1 MIAVRRARVNDAP
14 GIASVHVL
22 TWRSAYAAILPEATL
37 TKLSFTRLTS
47 QYDRMIRMGR
57 AVFVAANVNPFA
69 TPTVLGFATARRA
82 NDDALG
88 QGEVETLYV
97 LDDWQNRGLGGE
109 LLRIA
114 AKYLVSN
121 GANSAYAWVLRD
133 NPAAYFYQRL
143 GAKCVAHSTTSVGGS
158 EIPQS
163 AYAWDPIETLLDVN
177 AR

>member
-37 TKLSFTRLTS
+37 TKLSFARLTG
-47 QYDRMIRMGR
+47 QYDRMIRMGLG
-57 AVFVAANVNPFA
+57 VFVAANVNPFT
-69 TPTVLGFATARRA
+69 TPTVLGFATARRSR
-82 NDDALG
+82 NEALG

-109 LLRIA
+109 LLRIS
-114 AKYLVSN
+114 AKYLVGT
-121 GANSAYAWVLRD
+121 GARSAYAWVLRD
-133 NPAAYFYQRL
+133 NPASYFYRRL
-143 GAKCVAHSTTSVGGS
+143 GAKCVAHGTTCVGG
-158 EIPQS
+158 EDIPQS